1 MVSKKKVFYVL
12 LAEAEGVEAE
22 FFVNDVPI
30 VRRSGEGAM
39 TDYSGPCNQ
48 DLVPGWNVIT
58 AVIGPGSTPSST
70 LRGSPGR
77 RLATLEKAR
86 VQVRL
91 MRYPEGA
98 VAGAPGGDLL
108 AQLEWE
114 APDLARPITLP
125 RVVSAAV
132 DLGPLGGR
140 WRWQDATPLTLDAP
154 TLREV
159 RAFLETLHGLLSK
172 KDLPRFLA
180 LGQQRLADV
189 ERAYGRRPG
198 EKAAEID
205 NAVKGE
211 LAKPDWGMLPLE
223 PEAWDLRLCGGN
235 RLIDCVRRD
244 GAPILREKPRAPTN
258 ISVEWPV
265 RVAKLDGVWCVV
277 R

>member
-1 MVSKKKVFYVL
+1 MAKKKVFYVL

-58 AVIGPGSTPSST
+58 AVIGPGPTPSST

-77 RLATLEKAR
+77 RRVTLEKAR
-86 VQVRL
+86 VQARL

-98 VAGAPGGDLL
+98 VSGAPGGDLL

-114 APDLARPITLP
+114 APDLVRPVTLP
-125 RVVSAAV
+125 RVVSAGV

-140 WRWQDATPLTLDAP
+140 WRWQDATPLTLDEP

-159 RAFLETLHGLLSK
+159 RTFLETLHAMLSK
-172 KDLPRFLA
+172 KDLERFLA
-180 LGQQRLADV
+180 LTQVRLSDV
-189 ERAYGRRPG
+189 ERAFERRAG
-198 EKAAEID
+198 EKAAEVL

-211 LAKPDWGMLPLE
+211 VAKPEWGMLPLE

-244 GAPILREKPRAPTN
+244 GAPILRETPRAPTN

-265 RVAKLDGVWCVV
+265 RVAKLDGVWHVA

>member
-1 MVSKKKVFYVL
+1 MASKTKVFYVL

-70 LRGSPGR
+70 LRGSPAR
-77 RLATLEKAR
+77 RQATLDKAR

-98 VAGAPGGDLL
+98 VSGAPGGDLL

-125 RVVSAAV
+125 RVVSAGV

-140 WRWQDATPLTLDAP
+140 WRWQDATPLTLDEA
-154 TLREV
+154 TVREV
-159 RAFLETLHGLLSK
+159 TTFLETLHGLLSK
-172 KDLPRFLA
+172 KDLARFLA
-180 LGQQRLADV
+180 LTQARLSDV
-189 ERAYGRRPG
+189 ERAYKRRSG
-198 EKAAEID
+198 EKAAEVL
-205 NAVKGE
+205 NAVKDE
-211 LAKPDWGMLPLE
+211 VQKAEWGMLPLE
-223 PEAWDLRLCGGN
+223 PEAWDLRLVGSN
-235 RLIDCVRRD
+235 RLVDCVRRD

-258 ISVEWPV
+258 ISVEWPA
-265 RVAKLDGVWCVV
+265 RVAKLDGVWHVV